1 MVSFLQK
8 KSFRILKCR
17 WRTPFAEIDILAE
30 SPARE
35 VWIFEVK
42 SLRHFDFLDVRLGR
56 KQKER
61 LHRAHLFIQS
71 KTPKPVRLALV
82 FVDAQAKMMVFEDF

>member
-1 MVSFLQK
+1 VSLLKK

-30 SPARE
+30 CPAGE
-35 VWIFEVK
+35 IWIFEVK
-42 SLRHFDFLDVRLGR
+42 SLRHFDFLEVRLGR

-61 LHRAHLFIQS
+61 LQRAHLFIQS

-82 FVDAQAKMMVFEDF
+82 FVDAQAKILIFEDF